1 MSSVPTI
8 AAPEMDRQAAR
19 QKPYLRWI
27 VLLIVVLVIGYF
39 AYHKGQEFWAKLQ
52 QQWAQANLNFQD
64 FGYGWFITGVVVFLV
79 SVLSTFIRWRILL
92 HALHINCSYA
102 DSIRLGFVGYV
113 GSMFLPGS
121 TMGDAFKAGF
131 IMKENPGNRV
141 GALASIVV
149 DRFVGLYSLFLLSA
163 IVGLLYWKT
172 ILGFQGPRAHELRL
186 AFMVICA
193 IAGGGILAY
202 GLFLILPIQGR
213 GFRAR
218 IEKIRFVGGIITKI
232 LSAFIAYRRY
242 PWAIVQAVFIGML
255 GHVGFVMS
263 YYFASQA
270 LPGPGPTPDWQMHFV
285 IIPFFMVFQAVPL
298 TPGGNFGVGDL
309 ILGSLYTIVG
319 GLELKGI
326 LASLI
331 QRLMTWIVALIG
343 LIWYLP
349 LQRQFS
355 VRSTSAASIGEKGQ
369 QAEVA
374 IPSTDSAD

>member
-1 MSSVPTI
+1 MSSEPTI
-8 AAPEMDRQAAR
+8 TSPDLLPKPAR
-19 QKPYLRWI
+19 PKPYLRWI
-27 VLLIVVLVIGYF
+27 VLLVILGCISYF

-52 QQWAQANLNFQD
+52 EQWAQANLSFQD
-64 FGYGWFITGVVVFLV
+64 FGYGWFITGVIVFLV
-79 SVLSTFIRWRILL
+79 SVLSTFVRWRILL
-92 HALHINCSYA
+92 HALHIQCSYG

-163 IVGLLYWKT
+163 IVGLFFLKT
-172 ILGFQGPRAHELRL
+172 IMAFEGPRAHELRF
-186 AFMVICA
+186 AFTVICG

-213 GFRAR
+213 GFRAKL
-218 IEKIRFVGGIITKI
+218 EKIRFVGGMITKI

-242 PWAIVQAVFIGML
+242 PWAIVQAVVIGML

-270 LPGPGPTPDWQMHFV
+270 LPGPGITPDWQMHFV

-309 ILGSLYTIVG
+309 ILGRLYTIVG

-355 VRSTSAASIGEKGQ
+355 VKSLENSGDRNPSPAQASL
-369 QAEVA
+369 
-374 IPSTDSAD
+374 